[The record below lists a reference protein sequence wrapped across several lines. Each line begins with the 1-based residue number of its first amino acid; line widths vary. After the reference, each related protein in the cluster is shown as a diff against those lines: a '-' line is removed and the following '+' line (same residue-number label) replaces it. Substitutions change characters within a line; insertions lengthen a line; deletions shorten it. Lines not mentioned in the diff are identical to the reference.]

1 MHTFV
6 IVCLYFFL
14 GGKEKVEGLLNFS
27 VRGKRWSVIAFKHWG
42 FPECLGRTWCCFCGA
57 RLLRSVRQQISG
69 RSLLCC
75 TGQFSTSL
83 SKVGHRG
90 LFLPHGDF
98 VHEATLGNWSQNSG
112 VARVIVLLAFCVS
125 VCAVYLEE
133 EGRVLTIYKY
143 TSSFIPSQNGGGKYS

>member
-14 GGKEKVEGLLNFS
+14 GKKKKKVEGLFNFS
-27 VRGKRWSVIAFKHWG
+27 VRGRRWSVIAFKRWG

-57 RLLRSVRQQISG
+57 RSLRSVRQQISA
-69 RSLLCC
+69 RSLLCR

-90 LFLPHGDF
+90 LFLPHVDF
-98 VHEATLGNWSQNSG
+98 VHEAALGNWSQNSG
-112 VARVIVLLAFCVS
+112 VARLIVFLAFCVS
-125 VCAVYLEE
+125 VCAVYLQG
-133 EGRVLTIYKY
+133 EGRVLTIYKC
-143 TSSFIPSQNGGGKYS
+143 TSPFIPS